1 MMDPSGVIDL
11 CGQSASEELVILE
24 TIHRSARCD
33 ILKAQRGSKYL
44 TLKVSRESDT
54 LSAELLRRE
63 FELGKSLS
71 HPCLVDYIGYEP
83 MTPAGPAIVLE
94 YIEGEPLDQF
104 LTRHPSSRVRRRL
117 VRQLL
122 DGVGYLHHRGIL
134 HNDLKPANLLVT
146 PRGDLRII
154 DLGLAT
160 SDDSR
165 FKQIRGGTAP
175 FTAPEVLAGQPP
187 SVASDIYSVGMLI
200 SFIGLCGSAP
210 VVRRCTRSNPGP
222 RFGSIEVVRTALRRW
237 RVVPPLLGAIL
248 LIVAL
253 LLLLPARRTTDAHK
267 PIDPDPEILLNA
279 PSGQRVR
286 EEMNR
291 FFIPSLDS
299 CSQAKTLQEAV
310 LIRAYFMQHYSEYR
324 STLHDPD
331 DIGACEYLFARE
343 MLPMLDS
350 IMLSLPEDEP
360 GY

>member
-1 MMDPSGVIDL
+1 MMESSGVIDL

-63 FELGKSLS
+63 FELGEGLS
-71 HPCLVDYIGYEP
+71 HPCLVEYIGYELR
-83 MTPAGPAIVLE
+83 TPAGPAIVLE
-94 YIEGEPLDQF
+94 YVEGEPLDQF
-104 LTRHPSSRVRRRL
+104 LTRHPGSRVRRKL

-175 FTAPEVLAGQPP
+175 FTAPEVLAGQSP
-187 SVASDIYSVGMLI
+187 SVASDVYSVGMLI
-200 SFIGLCGSAP
+200 NNIGLRGSAAI
-210 VVRRCTRSNPGP
+210 VQRCTRTNPRQ
-222 RFGSIEVVRTALRRW
+222 RFESVEAIRTSLRRW
-237 RVVPPLLGAIL
+237 QLIPPLCCTFL
-248 LIVAL
+248 LISAL
-253 LLLLPARRTTDAHK
+253 LLLLPARRTSDAHS
-267 PIDPDPEILLNA
+267 PFDVNPEILLNS

-286 EEMNR
+286 REMDL
-291 FFIPSLDS
+291 FFLPSLDS
-299 CSQAKTLQEAV
+299 CSRATTLQEVV
-310 LIRAYFMQHYSEYR
+310 LIRAYFMQHYSEYHNSLQDPEEI
-324 STLHDPD
+324 ST
-331 DIGACEYLFARE
+331 CEYLFARE

-350 IMLSLPEDEP
+350 LMHTFPEEDADN
-360 GY
+360 